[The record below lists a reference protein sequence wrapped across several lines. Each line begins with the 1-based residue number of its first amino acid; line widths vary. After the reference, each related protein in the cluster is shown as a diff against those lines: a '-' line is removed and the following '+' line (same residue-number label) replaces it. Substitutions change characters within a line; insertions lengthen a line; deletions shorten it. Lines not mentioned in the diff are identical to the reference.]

1 MAGYSLPI
9 IVSRPAPSSAWEEVY
24 AIVRRIP
31 RGRVMSYGQI
41 ADLLRR
47 PLSAR
52 AVGWAM
58 NQCPEDVPWHRVVNA
73 RGGISTEHLHEP
85 RDLQRRLLQA
95 EGVRFGSDGVL
106 PMERYRFTPRSRARR
121 VRKK

>member
-1 MAGYSLPI
+1 M
-9 IVSRPAPSSAWEEVY
+9 SAWEEVY
-24 AIVRRIP
+24 RMVRRIP

-58 NQCPEDVPWHRVVNA
+58 NQCPGDVPWQRVVNA
-73 RGGISTEHLHEP
+73 AGGISTEHLHEP
-85 RDLQRRLLQA
+85 PDLQRRLVES
-95 EGVRFGSDGVL
+95 EGVRFGANGTLS
-106 PMERYRFTPRSRARR
+106 MARYRFEPRRSTLR
-121 VRKK
+121 RKKK

>member
-1 MAGYSLPI
+1 
-9 IVSRPAPSSAWEEVY
+9 VNAWEEVY
-24 AIVRRIP
+24 RIVRRIP

-58 NQCPEDVPWHRVVNA
+58 NQCPADVPWQRVVNA
-73 RGGISTEHLHEP
+73 AGGISTEHLHEP
-85 RDLQRRLLQA
+85 PDLQRRLLES
-95 EGVRFGSDGVL
+95 EGIRFGANGTLS
-106 PMERYRFTPRSRARR
+106 MARYRFTPRTRAARR
-121 VRKK
+121 TKSK